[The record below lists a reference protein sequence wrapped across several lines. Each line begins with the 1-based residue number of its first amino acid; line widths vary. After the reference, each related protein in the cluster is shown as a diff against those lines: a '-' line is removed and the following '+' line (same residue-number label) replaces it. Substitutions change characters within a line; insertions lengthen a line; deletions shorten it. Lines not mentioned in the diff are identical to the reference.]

1 LVIGGVAITI
11 ITSPIIPNG
20 RGTIGGIFLV
30 IGNLPIT
37 VLA

>member
-1 LVIGGVAITI
+1 MITDHRQPPVDRPLLPRVIG
-11 ITSPIIPNG
+11 S
-20 RGTIGGIFLV
+20 IFLV